1 MGKIV
6 NKVLKLSFFADRFG
20 IEKARL
26 SWGILVAQN
35 EDCEVSISPVVIING
50 SSLFINVLADK
61 LEPLIGI
68 AGCQSTTY
76 VAKKKIISGRRMLVA
91 GDYEVELKDEEIER
105 VYRTKIF
112 SSELEE
118 EASFLN

>member
-76 VAKKKIISGRRMLVA
+76 VAKKKIISGRWMLVA

-112 SSELEE
+112 SS
-118 EASFLN
+118 